1 MMHSSARNTGGNR
14 TRGAVAW
21 GTNEVPLVS
30 VITVVYNGAAHLART
45 IQAVAEQNYPNI
57 EHIVIDGASADGT
70 LDIIR
75 ANDGTIGYWLSEP
88 DTGIYDAMNK
98 GVELV
103 TDPRSY
109 IVFANSDDR
118 LHSPTA
124 ISDAISAANGEDL
137 LYGRML
143 LGDGN
148 ISAVIGNPVSVQD
161 LARQTI
167 CHPSTFVRREVF
179 DRVGKFDTSYRVAAD
194 YDHVVR
200 CFSYPVSTRFV
211 DVIVSDMSMGGT
223 SEAQFM
229 ESCRE
234 RKQVVRQRFTGMTR
248 LTGVWQVNLYDIP
261 RNTTR
266 HWLDRVGLLGHW
278 RAMKRS

>member
-1 MMHSSARNTGGNR
+1 
-14 TRGAVAW
+14 
-21 GTNEVPLVS
+21 
-30 VITVVYNGAAHLART
+30 
-45 IQAVAEQNYPNI
+45 
-57 EHIVIDGASADGT
+57 
-70 LDIIR
+70 
-75 ANDGTIGYWLSEP
+75 
-88 DTGIYDAMNK
+88 
-98 GVELV
+98 
-103 TDPRSY
+103 
-109 IVFANSDDR
+109 
-118 LHSPTA
+118 
-124 ISDAISAANGEDL
+124 
-137 LYGRML
+137 ML
-143 LGDGN
+143 LQNAWVSDRTLCFLASGKP
-148 ISAVIGNPVSVQD
+148 AVVQYTGPSRVLPD
-161 LARQTI
+161 AAGLFRFRDIDEAARAL
-167 CHPSTFVRREVF
+167 
-179 DRVGKFDTSYRVAAD
+179 DTVAAD

-248 LTGVWQVNLYDIP
+248 LAGVWQVNLYDIP